1 MPPESGMVTLNPMP
15 SEQVEAKE
23 AASLPAPVEPVRVLV
38 PSQIGTLGVEFYGL
52 AIGRVVVAPPAAT
65 ARLYHPLSAF
75 EDSEFLD
82 EVFGRLSEYL
92 SGARRALELDFDLGP
107 SGVDAFSRRVLKEA
121 LRTPYGKT
129 RTYKDIADASGRPE
143 AYRQVLSIL
152 LDNPIPLIIPCHRII
167 PTKDGIGGW
176 VGGASR
182 KKWLLRMERET
193 AALPA

>member
-1 MPPESGMVTLNPMP
+1 LPLESGMVTLRSMS

-23 AASLPAPVEPVRVLV
+23 APSLPVTVEPVRVLV
-38 PSQIGTLGVEFYGL
+38 PSQIGQLGVEFYGL
-52 AIGRVVVAPPAAT
+52 VIGRILIAPGAAAT
-65 ARLYHPLSAF
+65 RNFHPLSAF

-82 EVFGRLSEYL
+82 EVFGRLSEYFA
-92 SGARRALELDFDLGP
+92 GARRALELDFDLGP
-107 SGVDAFSRRVLKEA
+107 SGVDSFSRRVLKEA

-152 LDNPIPLIIPCHRII
+152 LDNPLPLIIPCHRII
-167 PTKDGIGGW
+167 PTKEGTGNW

-182 KKWLLRMERET
+182 KRWLLRMERES
-193 AALPA
+193 AAQTL

>member
-1 MPPESGMVTLNPMP
+1 MPPESGMVTLNAMP

-23 AASLPAPVEPVRVLV
+23 APSLPVPVEPVRVLV

-52 AIGRVVVAPPAAT
+52 AIGRIVIAPTGPT
-65 ARLYHPLSAF
+65 ARQFHPLSAF

-82 EVFGRLSEYL
+82 EVFGRLSEYFA
-92 SGARRALELDFDLGP
+92 GARRALELDFDLAP
-107 SGVDAFSRRVLKEA
+107 SGVDSFSRRVLKEA

-167 PTKDGIGGW
+167 PTKEGIGGW

-182 KKWLLRMERET
+182 KRWLLRMERENSAQT
-193 AALPA
+193 L